1 MVASTPR
8 SDRGVPRKSGARTRY
23 LWRFPEM
30 APALLVRGYSNAGE
44 KTPPLKRWATTARRS
59 LREACGGSRSDRDG
73 DFSMFTAADAT
84 VTKHFM
90 SRRFARVLTAT
101 FCAVVVFI
109 SGCVVGPNYKR
120 PIVNAPTTYRGLT
133 DAEAANPVP
142 ASLGDQKWW
151 DVFQDQ
157 QLQQLVRTA
166 LQQNYDVRIAAARV
180 LEAQA
185 QLGIT
190 RANQFPSVNG
200 SGTGSSLR
208 NPASGPIPSYEY
220 NYGRIGASATWQ
232 PDFWGAYRRATEAA
246 RAQLLASEWARQEVN
261 ATLVAN
267 VASAY
272 FQLRELDL
280 ELEITKSALAS
291 RKESLQLTQ
300 TLEEHGINSILDVR
314 QAEQLVYTAATQI
327 ADQERRIEQQ
337 ENLISILMGNNPGAV
352 PRGIDLTEQPH
363 APEVPAGLPSSLLE
377 RRPDIRQAEQQ
388 MIAANAQIGVARA
401 AYFPQIS
408 LTAAPGFQ
416 SNSLTNLFSWP
427 SGLWTFSGSIT
438 QPIFTAG
445 KLRSG
450 VRLAEAQQQ
459 ETLLVYQQTIQG
471 AFRGVSDALVA
482 YRKDQE
488 FRAQQELLARSAQD
502 AAQLSGQRYKSGTTS
517 YLEVLTNETN
527 YFSAEL
533 GLAQARL
540 NELLA
545 LVQVYQALGG
555 GWQQ

>member
-1 MVASTPR
+1 
-8 SDRGVPRKSGARTRY
+8 
-23 LWRFPEM
+23 
-30 APALLVRGYSNAGE
+30 
-44 KTPPLKRWATTARRS
+44 
-59 LREACGGSRSDRDG
+59 
-73 DFSMFTAADAT
+73 MFTAADAT

-90 SRRFARVLTAT
+90 SRRFSLFLPLA
-101 FCAVVVFI
+101 FCAAVLFI

-151 DVFQDQ
+151 EVFQDQ

-200 SGTGSSLR
+200 SGTGASLR
-208 NPASGPIPSYEY
+208 NPATGPIPSYEF
-220 NYGRIGASATWQ
+220 NYGRVTANAAWQ
-232 PDFWGAYRRATEAA
+232 LDFWGAYRRATEAA

-280 ELEITKSALAS
+280 ELDITKSALAS

-314 QAEQLVYTAATQI
+314 QAEQLVYTAAGQI

-337 ENLISILMGNNPGAV
+337 ENLLSNLMGNNPGAV

-416 SNSLTNLFSWP
+416 SASLTNLFSGP

-459 ETLLVYQQTIQG
+459 ETLLAYQQTIQG

-545 LVQVYQALGG
+545 LVQIYQALGG